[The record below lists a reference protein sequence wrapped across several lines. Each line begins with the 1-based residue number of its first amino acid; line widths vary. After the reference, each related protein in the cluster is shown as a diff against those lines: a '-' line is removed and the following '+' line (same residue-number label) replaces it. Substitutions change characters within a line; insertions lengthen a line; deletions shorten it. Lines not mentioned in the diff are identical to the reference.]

1 MLCKK
6 NLYSF
11 SRGPPSGCHAPKA
24 VQVLLYTAR
33 AWPLAVLGPPKAP
46 LKLCIRGCGGVPY
59 SFAPVPGQRRKWYKV
74 PVGCG
79 RRWLRPS
86 CVIMRSNVLKQA
98 SYRGVRDQPLAWR
111 RWMALGDRQLA
122 SRRAGHP
129 TAAAQRA
136 RMLRSG
142 AGGLGGSRR
151 GGMAHFPVRV
161 SVHSRP
167 SPHAPS
173 SCTAQRQCDRIS
185 VLPTSR
191 FVRWKQM
198 LNCIVRSRDARAL
211 R

>member
-59 SFAPVPGQRRKWYKV
+59 SFAPRPAANGT
-74 PVGCG
+74 G
-79 RRWLRPS
+79 RLRPS
-86 CVIMRSNVLKQA
+86 VAEAILCVVMRSNVLKQA

-142 AGGLGGSRR
+142 AGGLGGSRG

-173 SCTAQRQCDRIS
+173 SCAAQRQCDRIS